1 MLRKAIEIPILAL
14 IILDQPPAVLDSHW
28 QQVHRCTTAWQRL
41 AIVEELPEQLRDPM
55 EPITS
60 EPSME
65 VGIFRVVL
73 QARLVEVEASG
84 AVADVDGG
92 EFPFGIGIIDAHYH
106 APRETGTEVELL
118 IRAVQEADRGGSD
131 GFKGRVALAGT
142 GVVAGNVEPVLV
154 LVAVAFDAGLEV
166 VAAWRGDG
174 SVCG

>member
-1 MLRKAIEIPILAL
+1 MLRNTIGITILAL
-14 IILDQPPAVLDSHW
+14 IILDYSSIILHSHW

-41 AIVEELPEQLRDPM
+41 AIVEELPEQLRDPV

-60 EPSME
+60 KPSME
-65 VGIFRVVL
+65 IGLFRVEL
-73 QARLVEVEASG
+73 QARFVEEEASG

-92 EFPFGIGIIDAHYH
+92 EFPFGVGIIDAHYH